1 MRAFGNRPF
10 VLSLASAVLF
20 FLYAPLLVIVI
31 FSFTTSPRLSMPIE
45 GLTLDWYTSALSNS
59 LISTAL
65 RNSLLLASVSALVSG
80 VIGAA
85 FAFGLVALKRP
96 RLRAS
101 LLGASML
108 PAIMPLLVI
117 GIALAVFF
125 RLMHVQ
131 QGLLNAAIGH
141 VLVSLPFVVLTMNAR
156 LETFDFS
163 VLEAARDLGATP
175 GVKLKL
181 IDHDDLAPKMNAK
194 YGPLYSAKVI
204 GKSVYPNQGP
214 DNKATAVWNVLLT
227 NDKMSDK
234 DAYDIV
240 KLMVEKKADL
250 VAVHKEAESFSLENQ
265 VKGNSS
271 VPWHPGALKYFAEK
285 GVKM

>member
-1 MRAFGNRPF
+1 MGDDMVRLRKFLPAAFVG
-10 VLSLASAVLF
+10 AVLAY
-20 FLYAPLLVIVI
+20 LYAPIAVIVI

-125 RLMHVQ
+125 RLIHVQ

-175 GVKLKL
+175 GRVLRDITLPL
-181 IDHDDLAPKMNAK
+181 IRPSIIGAALLAAALSLDEFVVTWFNIGSQLTVPVLVWGLMRRGIDPSINA
-194 YGPLYSAKVI
+194 I
-204 GKSVYPNQGP
+204 
-214 DNKATAVWNVLLT
+214 ATMLL
-227 NDKMSDK
+227 
-234 DAYDIV
+234 ALLV
-240 KLMVEKKADL
+240 CL
-250 VAVHKEAESFSLENQ
+250 VAAS
-265 VKGNSS
+265 
-271 VPWHPGALKYFAEK
+271 ALLNRKK
-285 GVKM
+285 SK